1 MFLVWTFQ
9 YTQLYLKI
17 LLKIKNLKLKTIIGI
32 YPWEEKIDREIVI
45 NIEIDTD
52 FNQSLKSDDIND
64 TIDYDFISSAVKNLV
79 AEKKFKL
86 VEKMA
91 QEIMDLIMQ
100 NQKVKKCKLEID
112 KVGSIDF
119 IDSFSVTIEQERK
132 NGY

>member
-1 MFLVWTFQ
+1 M
-9 YTQLYLKI
+9 

-100 NQKVKKCKLEID
+100 NPKVKKCKLEID